1 MKNVT
6 LYIENYDGARTVTL
20 EDETSFGRTDS
31 ARIVLG
37 DSGLS
42 RLNTTFFRD
51 EDAVFVVDENSTNGT
66 FVNGSQ
72 ISGAPRQIFDG
83 DRIKIGSETTI
94 RVEIRSQGSEVRGQ
108 GSAVG
113 NQPIE
118 AATMPIEDQKPKTKN
133 QKPTAANPKSE
144 NSQMLILAS
153 VGSFLLIIFL
163 GIAGFLIYSNM
174 EDDSANKKPKPKIV
188 ESAAIPIRVVDP
200 LGAGNIEDLEE
211 LIEAWEVQDAEFDA
225 KDLQAVTTTTADAPQ
240 LAVSVAD
247 WSKARDL
254 AMGKR
259 DAPTG
264 LVGGVSIPP
273 ELQGNIGKQLAEF
286 QRMGITRATL
296 PKDFV
301 SLAQKRMNNELI
313 ELPLATDIYYLDNIG
328 TSTDSSPFNSLDIN
342 TNARTPVAP
351 NSPEMNILQKLA
363 GNYSGQK
370 YDISDPAQRKQMKQR
385 LLRMFH
391 PDAKVV
397 LEEIAGAYQ
406 KEFKRPLKI
415 TSLTRSL
422 EYQLDLSRATSN
434 AYRGQTPPHSTG
446 RTFDI
451 AYMQMTAKEQNFIMA
466 KFAELEKAGRIDS
479 LWERG
484 QTPCIHTFVFP
495 KKTTARVE
503 NPFDLLAEDF
513 DSAIRVISDDAVEL
527 VGFHPFQIGDFID
540 RPRYDFDAAS
550 AAEFDDFLIN

>member
-6 LYIENYDGARTVTL
+6 LYIENYDGASTVAL
-20 EDETSFGRTDS
+20 EDETSFGRTDA

-51 EDAVFVVDENSTNGT
+51 EDAVFIVDENSTNGT
-66 FVNGSQ
+66 FVNGER

-94 RVEIRSQGSEVRGQ
+94 RVEIGSRQ
-108 GSAVG
+108 SAV
-113 NQPIE
+113 NRQSTASPPAERPQPKAE
-118 AATMPIEDQKPKTKN
+118 NPKSKIR
-133 QKPTAANPKSE
+133 NPKSE
-144 NSQMLILAS
+144 TSQMLIIAS
-153 VGSFLLIIFL
+153 VGSFLLILFL

-174 EDDSANKKPKPKIV
+174 QDDSASKKKKPKIV
-188 ESAAIPIRVVDP
+188 ASAAIPIRVVDP
-200 LGAGNIEDLEE
+200 LGAGDIEDLDD
-211 LIEAWEVQDAEFDA
+211 LVEAWEVQDAEFKA
-225 KDLQAVTTTTADAPQ
+225 EDLQAVTTSTDAPQ

-247 WSKARDL
+247 WQKQRDL

-259 DAPTG
+259 SAPTG
-264 LVGGVSIPP
+264 LVSGVSIPP

-286 QRMGITRATL
+286 QRMGITRANL
-296 PKDFV
+296 PKDFP

-313 ELPLATDIYYLDNIG
+313 ELPLATEIYYLDNIG
-328 TSTDSSPFNSLDIN
+328 TSADTAPFNSLDIN
-342 TNARTPVAP
+342 TNVKTPLAP
-351 NSPEMNILQKLA
+351 NSPEMGILQKLA
-363 GNYSGQK
+363 SNYNGQK
-370 YDISDPAQRKQMKQR
+370 YDLNDPAQRKQMKQR

-406 KEFKRPLKI
+406 KQFKRPLKI

-434 AYRGQTPPHSTG
+434 AYRGTTPPHSTG

-451 AYMQMTAKEQNFIMA
+451 AYMQMTAEEQNFIMA
-466 KFAELEKAGRIDS
+466 KYAELEKAGRVDS

-495 KKTTARVE
+495 KKTTARIE
-503 NPFDLLAEDF
+503 TPFDLLAENF
-513 DSAIRVISDDAVEL
+513 DSAIRITGETIELAGFRSFQISDFL
-527 VGFHPFQIGDFID
+527 D
-540 RPRYDFDAAS
+540 RQSYDFDAAS
-550 AAEFDDFLIN
+550 AAEYTAFLTD